1 MSAQPNARIELLQIT
16 FEDDAS
22 RITNG
27 KAGRKA
33 KATYRVAGIPHPVDI
48 TVEAALPAD
57 ERTAAVAT
65 DKAFAELAEAIH
77 RAAQTYLVRPER

>member
-1 MSAQPNARIELLQIT
+1 MSANPKARVELLQIA

-27 KAGRKA
+27 QAARNA

-48 TVEAALPAD
+48 TVEAQLPAD

-65 DKAFAELAEAIH
+65 DKAFADLAQAIH
-77 RAAQTYLVRPER
+77 TAAQAYLVRPER